1 MQGLAIPCH
10 PKGRTLIHKV
20 AFPTC
25 RYIKYILVRIS
36 MRTGMTM
43 SQVTDE
49 ELYTRLIE
57 MHELVAPGE

>member
-1 MQGLAIPCH
+1 M
-10 PKGRTLIHKV
+10 IHKV

-25 RYIKYILVRIS
+25 RYIKYILVGIS